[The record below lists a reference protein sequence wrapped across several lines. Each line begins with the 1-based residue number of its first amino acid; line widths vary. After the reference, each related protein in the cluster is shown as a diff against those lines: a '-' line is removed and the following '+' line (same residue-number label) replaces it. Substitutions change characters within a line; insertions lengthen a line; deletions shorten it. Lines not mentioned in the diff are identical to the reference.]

1 MSRSKSLVSSRWNF
15 SFSIF
20 KWTIRYVLTTGGF
33 KRRGLL
39 PTVVDWTNLLCR
51 IWTYFIFRSNFKEE
65 YGFSKLKHANNYHRG
80 MNQKVHIN
88 CRRVYQSRPI
98 FLKQSWIISD
108 LIAEKVVSVPKK
120 RFTECSPSALARLG
134 NMPRKIILYGHYF

>member
-1 MSRSKSLVSSRWNF
+1 
-15 SFSIF
+15 
-20 KWTIRYVLTTGGF
+20 
-33 KRRGLL
+33 
-39 PTVVDWTNLLCR
+39 
-51 IWTYFIFRSNFKEE
+51 
-65 YGFSKLKHANNYHRG
+65 

-134 NMPRKIILYGHYF
+134 NMPRKIILYGHTFKKLWTLAIYAFQLVVLHYTGKTSIEVICIVLVQSSNYFSERDMNIYF